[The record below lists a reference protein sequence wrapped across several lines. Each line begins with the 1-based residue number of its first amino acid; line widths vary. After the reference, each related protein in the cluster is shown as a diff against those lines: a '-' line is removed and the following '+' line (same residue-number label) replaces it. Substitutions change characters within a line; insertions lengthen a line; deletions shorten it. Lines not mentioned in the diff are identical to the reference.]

1 MVPFDDLIKSISLS
15 SVKIYDFRKHD
26 CCYIDETEK
35 KITKILYQFQ
45 CENTYMA
52 LNYVRD
58 LVDSLYIKK
67 TFDSV

>member
-26 CCYIDETEK
+26 CYYIDETEK
-35 KITKILYQFQ
+35 KITKILYKFQ
-45 CENTYMA
+45 CENTNME
-52 LNYVRD
+52 LNYIRD